1 MLIDRFTKFSLSILV
16 FSLCL
21 NALNPWISPTLANA
35 EIEDTEFKNAMK
47 IIAQGINRIAG
58 VYEKQEERAIRGEQ
72 RAIREEERALRAEQ
86 RDLIRYEKQE
96 ERAQRA
102 EQRALKQEQR
112 VLKQEQLDRMGRA
125 RGVRAAQNE
134 DNE

>member
-96 ERAQRA
+96 ERAQLA
-102 EQRALKQEQR
+102 HQINLMQRAKELRAFQKQKRENI
-112 VLKQEQLDRMGRA
+112 A
-125 RGVRAAQNE
+125 N
-134 DNE
+134 

>member
-58 VYEKQEERAIRGEQ
+58 VYEKQEERAIRKEQ
-72 RAIREEERALRAEQ
+72 RAIRDEERALRAEQ
-86 RDLIRYEKQE
+86 RDLIRYEKRE
-96 ERAQRA
+96 ERAQLA
-102 EQRALKQEQR
+102 HQINLMQRAKELRAFQKQKRENI
-112 VLKQEQLDRMGRA
+112 A
-125 RGVRAAQNE
+125 N
-134 DNE
+134 